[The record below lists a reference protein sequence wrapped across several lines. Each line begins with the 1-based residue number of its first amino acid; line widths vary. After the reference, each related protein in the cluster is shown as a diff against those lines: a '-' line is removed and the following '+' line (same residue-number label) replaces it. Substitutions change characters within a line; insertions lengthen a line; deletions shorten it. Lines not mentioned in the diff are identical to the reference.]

1 MAALASALLVGALT
15 APLAVPAQDLAPF
28 VTPGSTCTMPPA
40 PESDTWPRAG
50 TDSLGSTAGAP
61 VTFSDA
67 TLLANDT
74 GASLTVRRVGP
85 SSSAGG
91 TITGSNPYTYTP
103 AAGFIG
109 PDIFTYEIGNAAN
122 QTTVGLVTISITADL
137 VAPSVSISAPVG
149 GTTVSGSVLVRAAA
163 SDNVGVA
170 GVTFFDGIAQ
180 IGLEVTAPPFERNWD
195 TTLVADGNHDLHAV
209 ARDAAGNSTTSAI
222 VSVNVSNAPPPPPP
236 PPPPTPAPGLVLS
249 LGFDEAGGATAI
261 DSSPSGR
268 NGTITGAVRVPG
280 KVGSA
285 LSFNGIS
292 DWVTVIDGAAG
303 TPLNLT
309 TAMTL
314 EAWVKPTTIDG
325 WETVIMKERGV
336 NALSY
341 ALYAHDGA
349 PLAGGFNAPAGY
361 VRIGTMDRAVRGVSR
376 ISTTDWTHLA
386 TTYDGITQR
395 MYVNGVQVSSR
406 AQTGS
411 IVAGDQPLRI
421 GGNASFAGEFFK
433 GLIDEVKVYNR
444 ALTAAEIA
452 ADMGSV
458 APPPPPPP
466 PPPTGGLVLSF
477 SFDEADGQP
486 AIDASSSGRNGVITG
501 AVRVPGKVGRALQFD
516 GIDDWVTV
524 TDGAAGTPLDLTTG
538 MTLEAWVKP
547 TAIDGWEAV
556 IVKELGTNLLSYAL
570 YAHDGAP
577 LAGGADAP
585 AGYGRIGG
593 VDQAVRGTARISTTD
608 WTHLAMTYDGT
619 MQRFYVNGVEVGTHA
634 QTGSMAVGDEPL
646 RIGGDATFAG
656 EFFKGLIDEV
666 KVYNRALTAAEINAD
681 MNAGTGTP

>member
-1 MAALASALLVGALT
+1 
-15 APLAVPAQDLAPF
+15 
-28 VTPGSTCTMPPA
+28 
-40 PESDTWPRAG
+40 
-50 TDSLGSTAGAP
+50 
-61 VTFSDA
+61 
-67 TLLANDT
+67 
-74 GASLTVRRVGP
+74 
-85 SSSAGG
+85 
-91 TITGSNPYTYTP
+91 
-103 AAGFIG
+103 
-109 PDIFTYEIGNAAN
+109 
-122 QTTVGLVTISITADL
+122 
-137 VAPSVSISAPVG
+137 
-149 GTTVSGSVLVRAAA
+149 
-163 SDNVGVA
+163 
-170 GVTFFDGIAQ
+170 
-180 IGLEVTAPPFERNWD
+180 
-195 TTLVADGNHDLHAV
+195 
-209 ARDAAGNSTTSAI
+209 
-222 VSVNVSNAPPPPPP
+222 
-236 PPPPTPAPGLVLS
+236 
-249 LGFDEAGGATAI
+249 
-261 DSSPSGR
+261 
-268 NGTITGAVRVPG
+268 
-280 KVGSA
+280 
-285 LSFNGIS
+285 
-292 DWVTVIDGAAG
+292 
-303 TPLNLT
+303 
-309 TAMTL
+309 
-314 EAWVKPTTIDG
+314 
-325 WETVIMKERGV
+325 
-336 NALSY
+336 
-341 ALYAHDGA
+341 
-349 PLAGGFNAPAGY
+349 
-361 VRIGTMDRAVRGVSR
+361 
-376 ISTTDWTHLA
+376 LA

>member
-1 MAALASALLVGALT
+1 MAALASALLIGALT
-15 APLAVPAQDLAPF
+15 APLAVQAQAPF
-28 VTPGSTCTMPPA
+28 VAAGSTCTAPPA
-40 PESDTWPRAG
+40 PESDTWPKAG
-50 TDSLGSTAGAP
+50 TDSLGTTAGAP
-61 VTFSDA
+61 VTFSAA

-85 SSSAGG
+85 TSSAGG

-103 AAGFIG
+103 AAGLVG
-109 PDIFTYEIGNAAN
+109 PDIFTYEIGDAAN
-122 QTTVGLVTISITADL
+122 QTTVGLITISVTTDL
-137 VAPSVSISAPVG
+137 TAPSVSIFAPVG
-149 GTTVSGSVLVRAAA
+149 GTTVSGPVLVRANA

-170 GVTFFDGIAQ
+170 GVAFFDGAAQ
-180 IGLEVTAPPFERNWD
+180 IGLEVTAPPFERSWD
-195 TTLVADGNHDLHAV
+195 TTVVADGTHNLKAV
-209 ARDAAGNSTTSAI
+209 ARDAAGNSTPSAI

-236 PPPPTPAPGLVLS
+236 PTPPAGLVLS

-261 DSSPSGR
+261 DSSPSAR

-292 DWVTVIDGAAG
+292 DWVTVIDGATG
-303 TPLNLT
+303 TPLDLT
-309 TAMTL
+309 TGMTL

-325 WETVIMKERGV
+325 WETIVIKERGA
-336 NALSY
+336 NLLSY

-349 PLAGGFNAPAGY
+349 PLGGGTNAPAGY
-361 VRIGTMDRAVRGVSR
+361 GRFGTVDQAVRGTAR

-386 TTYDGITQR
+386 TTYDGAAQR
-395 MYVNGVQVSSR
+395 LYMNGVLVGTH

-411 IVAGDQPLRI
+411 MAVGNQPLRI
-421 GGNASFAGEFFK
+421 GGNASFTGEFFK

-444 ALTAAEIA
+444 ALSAAEIG

-466 PPPTGGLVLSF
+466 PPPTTGGLVLSLG
-477 SFDEADGQP
+477 FDEADGQP
-486 AIDASSSGRNGVITG
+486 AIDASPSGRNGVITG
-501 AVRVPGKVGRALQFD
+501 AIRMPGKVGRALQFD

-556 IVKELGTNLLSYAL
+556 IVKERGTDSLSYAL

-577 LAGGADAP
+577 LSGGFNAP
-585 AGYGRIGG
+585 AGYGRFGTI
-593 VDQAVRGTARISTTD
+593 DQAARGTARISTTD

-619 MQRFYVNGVEVGTHA
+619 VQRFYVNGIEVGTHA
-634 QTGSMAVGDEPL
+634 QTGSMAVGDQPL
-646 RIGGDATFAG
+646 RIGGDATFPG
-656 EFFKGLIDEV
+656 EFFEGLIDEV
-666 KVYNRALTAAEINAD
+666 KVYNRALSIAEINAD
-681 MNAGTGTP
+681 MKASSQ